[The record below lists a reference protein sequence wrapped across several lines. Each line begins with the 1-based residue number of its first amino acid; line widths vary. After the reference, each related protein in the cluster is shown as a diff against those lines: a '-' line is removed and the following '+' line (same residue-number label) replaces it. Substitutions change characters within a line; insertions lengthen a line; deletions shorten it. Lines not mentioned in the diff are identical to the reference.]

1 MSQWRH
7 IKDKCPLN
15 LRHTYSCVPFGFGS
29 QILNMITSTHSQ
41 LRKQKNTPW
50 ILIPLYWP
58 HWGFSSKSD
67 LNMKTKQ
74 KGCLIFPRELLLF
87 LSSFCYLFPHW
98 LLSSC
103 FHCCGYPQHT
113 DTHRGVET
121 YKKTDALIH
130 THMHTQR
137 YIQTQR
143 ALFQDAV
150 SSRTEATGNTGWIL
164 LCLIPSHCH
173 DTPIY
178 LLHPSPCWLS
188 TTLARLSLCMY
199 VCMMCVS
206 RHSHSD
212 GVRWTLDG
220 VHCGVRA
227 RCVPHQCLT
236 VLRISL

>member
-1 MSQWRH
+1 MSQWRQ

-15 LRHTYSCVPFGFGS
+15 LRHIYSCVPFGFGS
-29 QILNMITSTHSQ
+29 QILNMITSKYSQ
-41 LRKQKNTPW
+41 LRKKKNTPW

-58 HWGFSSKSD
+58 HWGFSSSQIWTWKRNRNDVSFSR
-67 LNMKTKQ
+67 
-74 KGCLIFPRELLLF
+74 GSSFFFFLLF
-87 LSSFCYLFPHW
+87 VISSHIG
-98 LLSSC
+98 C
-103 FHCCGYPQHT
+103 FHPASIAV
-113 DTHRGVET
+113 DTHNTQRLTEESKHT
-121 YKKTDALIH
+121 QEKKKKTYQKNRCTHSH
-130 THMHTQR
+130 THAHTQR

-199 VCMMCVS
+199 VCMMCV
-206 RHSHSD
+206 
-212 GVRWTLDG
+212 
-220 VHCGVRA
+220 
-227 RCVPHQCLT
+227 CVSAQSQWWSEVDT
-236 VLRISL
+236 G